1 MTTKDALLEFIDIWS
16 NQNNIYSKQCTIKS
30 VDVGKRI
37 CVCVPIDGSAEIIN
51 VRLEAD
57 LAVNSDDVP
66 IASSKKGF
74 FVVPKVNSIVGV
86 TFFDKTNAF
95 INVWTEI
102 DEIYVISDQ
111 FTFNDGAFGGL
122 IKIDDLT
129 AKLNDL
135 VTKVDDLYKLL
146 GGDPVGIPLTPW
158 VPVPN
163 DGGAALQTK
172 AATLTGPNNFDKND
186 YENDKITHG

>member
-1 MTTKDALLEFIDIWS
+1 MTIKDLLLDFIGIWS
-16 NQNNIYSKQCTIKS
+16 NQNNIYSMQCTVKS
-30 VDVGKRI
+30 VDVTTRT
-37 CVCVPIDGSAEIIN
+37 CVCTPTDGSADILN

-102 DEIYVISDQ
+102 DEVYVISNK
-111 FTFNDGAFGGL
+111 FTFNNGAFGGL
-122 IKIDDLT
+122 IKIDDLVSR
-129 AKLNDL
+129 LNDYESL
-135 VTKVDDLYKLL
+135 FTQLQTDFNAW
-146 GGDPVGIPLTPW
+146 T
-158 VPVPN
+158 PVPN
-163 DGGAALQTK
+163 DGGLALKTILSTGFLTK
-172 AATLTGPNNFDKND
+172 TVPSTVKGDF
-186 YENDKITHG
+186 ENTKVIHG